1 MAELELEIGAPSEE
15 GVFAE
20 ALAAFAELAGK
31 GSGAWVSQA
40 VEVEADDGAMLLVEW
55 LSELV
60 YLCEV
65 EQFVPR
71 RISLAG
77 ARRGAREPRSR
88 GTAVGRGISS
98 RR

>member
-1 MAELELEIGAPSEE
+1 
-15 GVFAE
+15 
-20 ALAAFAELAGK
+20 
-31 GSGAWVSQA
+31 VSRA

-71 RISLAG
+71 RISLLELG
-77 ARRGAREPRSR
+77 DEQGSHGRG